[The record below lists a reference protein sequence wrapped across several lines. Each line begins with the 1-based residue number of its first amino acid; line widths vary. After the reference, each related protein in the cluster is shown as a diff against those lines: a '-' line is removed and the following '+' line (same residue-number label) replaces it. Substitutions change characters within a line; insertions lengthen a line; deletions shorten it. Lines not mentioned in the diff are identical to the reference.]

1 MSGIKK
7 VKKEDDLKQT
17 PSKAKKD
24 DTNKYP
30 EVFNA
35 YQELTGAFPNKEWDF
50 DTLVQEYEKEK
61 EKISKIANTKAEES
75 AIKEKKE
82 ETLIKSYNTQTHVL
96 VKILS
101 TGIVKPMSKIQY
113 NLVKNGGNVKL
124 HTPALP
130 ELKK

>member
-1 MSGIKK
+1 MSDIKK
-7 VKKEDDLKQT
+7 VKKEDDLKQA

-24 DTNKYP
+24 DANKYP

-61 EKISKIANTKAEES
+61 EKISKIADIKAEEI
-75 AIKEKKE
+75 AVNEKKE

-124 HTPALP
+124 HTPTLP

>member
-1 MSGIKK
+1 MSDIKK

-24 DTNKYP
+24 DANKYP

-61 EKISKIANTKAEES
+61 EKISKIADIKAEEI
-75 AIKEKKE
+75 AVNEKKE

-124 HTPALP
+124 HTPTLP